1 MLTFKLQLN
10 DYDYDY
16 DDDDADNDVERKK
29 LSKIHIL
36 NPMTYYIKIIKFS
49 LSIYIIFFIRK
60 YKSLKFVCAATAKLK
75 KNIDT

>member
-10 DYDYDY
+10 DYDYD
-16 DDDDADNDVERKK
+16 DDDEDADNDVERKK

-49 LSIYIIFFIRK
+49 LYIYIEIFFIRK
-60 YKSLKFVCAATAKLK
+60 YKSLKFVCAATAKNK
-75 KNIDT
+75 KKT